1 MSILGDDQEF
11 LGSNE
16 FLKEVQEYFIITK
29 SKSPNKEENTM
40 KLRKIQCS
48 ISLLLSCILAMHSGI
63 LQSLMVNAEFIN
75 DGSTIC
81 STPEEKIDSAV
92 YDSITSGEENIP
104 VVIWYKDIDQAYVES
119 ETTKRVG
126 FSLEEIE
133 VTYEPPSSEL
143 LTALNEAAVALDNSV
158 SATTIIGEQT
168 ELNALDSTAQMNSNK
183 LDSYLKL
190 LMNTHMEMTESAREL
205 ERNRTESYL
214 EAKSEIVKEQY
225 SLASAEMKTALS
237 LNDDEALFASCYAPM
252 LVCELTADEIF
263 EISQNDDVVE
273 ISYLEPLEIEE
284 CSLPVTQAEKNKL
297 INSMGFQNIQTELGL
312 TGSGVGI
319 GIYETSNVSADYAPT
334 YNLPFNDSKIHIIG
348 QSHVQGDHATYCA
361 AVAAGTY
368 GVAPEAEIYSA
379 SVEYDYHRYNADAD
393 DTAATLLELQ
403 ELVESG
409 VHIINISWLGHIHD
423 GTTQNSYSY
432 WEKYIDYLVNNHNV
446 TFVIS
451 SGNDQTKYISS
462 PALAYNAITV
472 NGFTSNELQTYSY
485 LHGEG
490 CHKPDVIAECFSYAG
505 GTSTAAPVISGM
517 IALLYQYKPSLMAY
531 PQVVKAILMASSHQ
545 KMTHLEDGT
554 ALSSESLA
562 LGLTN
567 RQGAGVPNMYRMIS
581 MAAAH
586 TYGIGTLSDS
596 NEYAENINFVQPK
609 YNGTNINVC
618 MAYLQTNVLT
628 TSPAS
633 TADNCNLSLNYGNG
647 VRVSTKTNS
656 STEMIYKTMPSTSD
670 YILTINRK
678 SGTSTEI
685 SYGYAWSTDTTEFYQ
700 YRDEEGIYYLKNAN
714 SSKCLNM
721 NNSTL
726 AASQGAFDSTS
737 SPWVLKY
744 SYSNNKYTIQS
755 ANETDKGL
763 TLGSSLS
770 GGYRAVGTT
779 STYTP
784 SITMSQNTDGTYTFI
799 QNRNGTKYA
808 LGIYSSSQNNNAV
821 AMWSPFTPETS
832 NSNEPTDKSQK
843 WYLSTLAYRKGDV
856 NMDGAINS
864 IDASAALS
872 IGSQLGASGST
883 TYSNA
888 SLFLADYDNDGS
900 VNSIDASIIMQNYT

>member
-1 MSILGDDQEF
+1 
-11 LGSNE
+11 
-16 FLKEVQEYFIITK
+16 
-29 SKSPNKEENTM
+29 M
-40 KLRKIQCS
+40 KLRKIKCS

-63 LQSLMVNAEFIN
+63 AQSLMVNAEFIN
-75 DGSTIC
+75 DSSTIC

-119 ETTKRVG
+119 EITKRVG

-143 LTALNEAAVALDNSV
+143 LTALNEAAAALDNSV
-158 SATTIIGEQT
+158 SATTIIGEQIET
-168 ELNALDSTAQMNSNK
+168 NALDSTVQMNSNK

-225 SLASAEMKTALS
+225 TLASAEMKTALA
-237 LNDDEALFASCYAPM
+237 LTDDEMLFTSRYAPM
-252 LVCELTADEIF
+252 LVCELTAGEIL

-284 CSLPVTQAEKNKL
+284 CSLPMTQAEKNKL
-297 INSMGFQNIQTELGL
+297 INSMGFQNIHTDLGL
-312 TGSGVGI
+312 TGTDIGI
-319 GIYETSNVSADYAPT
+319 GIYETASVFEKYANR
-334 YNLPFNDSKIHIIG
+334 YNLPYSDSKVHIIG
-348 QSHVQGDHATYCA
+348 NTFEPAENADHATYCA

-409 VHIINISWLGHIHD
+409 VHVINISWLGHIHD

-490 CHKPDVIAECFSYAG
+490 CHKPDVVAECFSYAG

-545 KMTHLEDGT
+545 KMTHLQDGT

-596 NEYAENINFVQPK
+596 NEYTESINFVQPK
-609 YNGTNINVC
+609 YNGTNINIC
-618 MAYLQTNVLT
+618 MAYLQTDVST

-633 TADNCNLSLNYGNG
+633 TAENCDISLNYG
-647 VRVSTKTNS
+647 SSSDKINS
-656 STEMIYKTMPSTSD
+656 STEMIYASMPSTSN
-670 YILTINRK
+670 YTLTIDRK
-678 SGTSTEI
+678 SGTLSEI
-685 SYGYAWSTDTTEFYQ
+685 SYGYAWSTDNTEFYQ
-700 YRDEEGIYYLKNAN
+700 YRDEEGIYYLKNAK
-714 SSKCLNM
+714 SSKYLNM

-726 AASQGAFDSTS
+726 AASQGSFSSTN

-744 SYSNNKYTIQS
+744 SYNNNKYTIQS
-755 ANETDKGL
+755 ANGTDKGL

-784 SITMSQNTDGTYTFI
+784 SITMSQNPDGTYTFI

-808 LGIYSSSQNNNAV
+808 LGIYSGSQSNNVVAV
-821 AMWSPFTPETS
+821 WSPFTPKTS

>member
-1 MSILGDDQEF
+1 
-11 LGSNE
+11 
-16 FLKEVQEYFIITK
+16 
-29 SKSPNKEENTM
+29 M
-40 KLRKIQCS
+40 KLRKIKCS

-63 LQSLMVNAEFIN
+63 AQSLMVNAEFIN
-75 DGSTIC
+75 DSSTIC

-119 ETTKRVG
+119 EITKRVG

-143 LTALNEAAVALDNSV
+143 LTALNEAAAALDNSV

-168 ELNALDSTAQMNSNK
+168 ETNALDSTVQMNSNK

-225 SLASAEMKTALS
+225 TLASAEMKTALA
-237 LNDDEALFASCYAPM
+237 LTDDEMLFTSRYAPM
-252 LVCELTADEIF
+252 LVCELTAGEIL

-273 ISYLEPLEIEE
+273 ISYFEPLEIEE
-284 CSLPVTQAEKNKL
+284 CITSSQKNT
-297 INSMGFQNIQTELGL
+297 ITNSMGFSNIHNDLGL
-312 TGSGVGI
+312 TGAGIGI
-319 GIYETSNVSADYAPT
+319 GIYETASVLEKYSNENNFPYS
-334 YNLPFNDSKIHIIG
+334 DSKVHIIG
-348 QSHVQGDHATYCA
+348 ESFEPINSPGHATYCA
-361 AVAAGTY
+361 SVAAGTY
-368 GVAPEAEIYSA
+368 GLAPDAVIYSA
-379 SVEYDYHRYNADAD
+379 SLEYDWQDNNGTNNSNTQLSMLEDLI
-393 DTAATLLELQ
+393 DTG
-403 ELVESG
+403 VE
-409 VHIINISWLGHIHD
+409 IINISWSAFSHHGNETD
-423 GTTQNSYSY
+423 SYTY
-432 WEKYIDYLVNNHNV
+432 WEKYMDDLISTSGV
-446 TFVIS
+446 TIVCS
-451 SGNDQTKYISS
+451 SGNNNSNIVDSQYVTC
-462 PALAYNAITV
+462 PAMSYNCITV
-472 NGFTSNELQTYSY
+472 NGFSNNRLNNYSY
-485 LHGEG
+485 NHGEG
-490 CHKPDVIAECFSYAG
+490 CYKPDVIAESLNN

-554 ALSSESLA
+554 TLSGESLYS
-562 LGLTN
+562 GLTD

-586 TYGIGTLSDS
+586 TYGVGTLSSS
-596 NEYAENINFVQPK
+596 NGYTESINFVQPK
-609 YNGTNINVC
+609 YNGTNINIC
-618 MAYLQTNVLT
+618 MAYLQTAVST
-628 TSPAS
+628 TSPAI
-633 TADNCNLSLNYGNG
+633 TAENCDISLNYG
-647 VRVSTKTNS
+647 SSSDKINS
-656 STEMIYKTMPSTSD
+656 STEMIYASMPSTSN
-670 YILTINRK
+670 YTLTIDRK
-678 SGTSTEI
+678 SGTLSKI
-685 SYGYAWSTDTTEFYQ
+685 SYGYAWSTDNTEFYQ
-700 YRDEEGIYYLKNAN
+700 YRDEEGIYYLKNAK
-714 SSKCLNM
+714 SSKYLNM

-726 AASQGAFDSTS
+726 AASQGSFSSTN

-744 SYSNNKYTIQS
+744 SYNNNKYTIQS
-755 ANETDKGL
+755 ANGTDKGL

-784 SITMSQNTDGTYTFI
+784 SITMSQNPDGTYTFI

-808 LGIYSSSQNNNAV
+808 LGIYSGSQSNNVVAV
-821 AMWSPFTPETS
+821 WSPFTPETS